1 LVVTEPA
8 EPMSVLMDTWFI
20 ANLTNGL
27 LDDNLQLS
35 GMTGDDFAL
44 YSLLNA
50 YGPASPSQIARWTG
64 MRATT
69 VSAAL
74 KRLAARGHT
83 VQDRNRD
90 DRRSYTVGLSD
101 AGRAAHR
108 ETAAVFWKETR
119 KLAELLGDREGELRQ
134 QLQTLD
140 AALREAAAL
149 DARPYQLSA
158 GAGGDSWQL
167 SYAGEPLN
175 PAQERQVRQYID
187 FVRST
192 SA

>member
-1 LVVTEPA
+1 MGQQEQA

-27 LDDNLQLS
+27 LDDALQLS
-35 GMTGDDFAL
+35 GMSGDDFAL

-50 YGPASPSQIARWTG
+50 YGPATPSQIARWTG

-83 VQDRNRD
+83 VRASNAD
-90 DRRSYTVGLSD
+90 DRRSYTVGLNG
-101 AGRAAHR
+101 AGRSAHR
-108 ETAAVFWKETR
+108 ETAAVFWSGTR
-119 KLAELLGDREGELRQ
+119 KLAEVLGSREGELRQ

-140 AALREAAAL
+140 ASLREAAAL
-149 DARPYQLSA
+149 DPRPYQLSA
-158 GAGGDSWQL
+158 LTGSDSWQL
-167 SYAGEPLN
+167 SYLGEPLN
-175 PAQERQVRQYID
+175 AAQESKVRQYID
-187 FVRST
+187 F
-192 SA
+192 

>member
-1 LVVTEPA
+1 
-8 EPMSVLMDTWFI
+8 MSILMDTWLI
-20 ANLTNGL
+20 ANLTSGL
-27 LDDNLQLS
+27 LDDSLEQS
-35 GMTGDDFAL
+35 GMSGDDFAL

-83 VQDRNRD
+83 VRNGNAD
-90 DRRSYTVGLSD
+90 DRRSYTVGLNS
-101 AGRAAHR
+101 AGRTAHR
-108 ETAAVFWKETR
+108 ETAAVFWSETR
-119 KLAELLGDREGELRQ
+119 TLAEVLGTREGELRQ

-140 AALREAAAL
+140 AGLREAAAL
-149 DARPYQLSA
+149 DPRPYQLSA
-158 GAGGDSWQL
+158 VTGGDSWQL
-167 SYAGEPLN
+167 SYPGEPLT
-175 PAQERQVRQYID
+175 PAQENQVRRYID

-192 SA
+192 PA

>member
-1 LVVTEPA
+1 
-8 EPMSVLMDTWFI
+8 MSILMDTWLI
-20 ANLTNGL
+20 ANLTSGL
-27 LDDNLQLS
+27 LDDSLERSGLS
-35 GMTGDDFAL
+35 GDDFAL

-83 VQDRNRD
+83 VRNSNAD
-90 DRRSYTVGLSD
+90 DRRSYTVGLND
-101 AGRAAHR
+101 EGRAAHR
-108 ETAAVFWKETR
+108 ETAGVFWTETR
-119 KLAELLGDREGELRQ
+119 ELAEVLGSREGELRQ
-134 QLQTLD
+134 QLQVLD
-140 AALREAAAL
+140 ASLREAAAL
-149 DARPYQLSA
+149 DPRPYQLFA
-158 GAGGDSWQL
+158 VTGGDSWQL
-167 SYAGEPLN
+167 SYEGEPLN
-175 PAQERQVRQYID
+175 PVQESQVRRYID

>member
-1 LVVTEPA
+1 MGQPA
-8 EPMSVLMDTWFI
+8 EPMSILMDTWLI
-20 ANLTNGL
+20 ANLTAGL
-27 LDDNLQLS
+27 LDDSLERS
-35 GMTGDDFAL
+35 GMSGDDFAL

-50 YGPASPSQIARWTG
+50 YGPATPSQIARWTG
-64 MRATT
+64 LRATT

-83 VQDRNRD
+83 VRD
-90 DRRSYTVGLSD
+90 STAGDRRSYTVALNG

-108 ETAAVFWKETR
+108 ETAGVFWSETR
-119 KLAELLGDREGELRQ
+119 KLAEILGDREGELRQ
-134 QLQTLD
+134 HLQTLD
-140 AALREAAAL
+140 ASLRAAAVL
-149 DARPYQLSA
+149 DPRPYQLSA
-158 GAGGDSWQL
+158 VTGADSWQL

-175 PAQERQVRQYID
+175 PVQENQVRQYID

>member
-1 LVVTEPA
+1 MDQPA
-8 EPMSVLMDTWFI
+8 EPMSILMDTWLI
-20 ANLTNGL
+20 ANLTSGL
-27 LDDNLQLS
+27 LDDSLERS
-35 GMTGDDFAL
+35 GMNGDDFAL

-50 YGPASPSQIARWTG
+50 YGPATPSQIARWTG

-83 VQDRNRD
+83 VRD
-90 DRRSYTVGLSD
+90 STAGDRRSYTVGLNS

-108 ETAAVFWKETR
+108 ETAAVFWSETR
-119 KLAELLGDREGELRQ
+119 KLAEILGDREGELRQ

-140 AALREAAAL
+140 ASLRAAAVL
-149 DARPYQLSA
+149 DPRPYQLTA
-158 GAGGDSWQL
+158 VTGADSWQL

-175 PAQERQVRQYID
+175 PAQENQVRQYID

-192 SA
+192 ST